1 MFRKVFTGPHP
12 GVESTSGNYV
22 FLPICLSVI
31 TSNSF
36 PYSDCKLT
44 QPPTVDLCHATS
56 PTVSNVPIHVSHA
69 RQSTGPP
76 MNRIKSQ
83 TVLFHLGSS

>member
-56 PTVSNVPIHVSHA
+56 PTVSNVPIHVPS
-69 RQSTGPP
+69 
-76 MNRIKSQ
+76 MNRIKPQ